1 MIAPLSLVELS
12 LVTAALGLAA
22 VVVTILLK
30 LADSR
35 RVGFQL
41 PITALV
47 LLGMIVMG
55 VWIGFR

>member
-35 RVGFQL
+35 RVGFLL

-47 LLGMIVMG
+47 PLGMIVLG
-55 VWIGFR
+55 VWIEFR

>member
-22 VVVTILLK
+22 IIVTILLK

-35 RVGFQL
+35 RVGFLL

-47 LLGMIVMG
+47 LLGMIVLG
-55 VWIGFR
+55 VWIEFR